1 MNKSLLLLAAFLC
14 IGLGV
19 LLANPIADYGVP
31 VSYAKGRDIAF
42 ADFTMRY
49 LGERHVKSPIFKPG
63 FTFQDFAVA
72 SRGRTQTVSWTS
84 GTGVIDAADFQVD
97 GKPYALELRGSVARK
112 DWLRDGEMVV
122 WRQADFQKAL
132 EKRNA
137 ETRR

>member
-49 LGERHVKSPIFKPG
+49 LGERHVKSPVFKP
-63 FTFQDFAVA
+63 TNVTVQSA
-72 SRGRTQTVSWTS
+72 RTVSPS
-84 GTGVIDAADFQVD
+84 GTPVSLSRPD
-97 GKPYALELRGSVARK
+97 GTSTASTGRPEL
-112 DWLRDGEMVV
+112 LI
-122 WRQADFQKAL
+122 WRMTRAMSSRAGP
-132 EKRNA
+132 RSPVPSNA
-137 ETRR
+137 

>member
-1 MNKSLLLLAAFLC
+1 MNKSLLLFAATVC

-19 LLANPIADYGVP
+19 LIANPIASYGVP
-31 VSYAKGRDIAF
+31 VSFAKGRDIAF

-49 LGERHVKSPIFKPG
+49 LGERHVKSPVFKPG
-63 FTFQDFAVA
+63 FTFYDFAVT
-72 SRGRTQTVSWTS
+72 SRGKTQTVSWTS
-84 GTGVIDAADFQVD
+84 GTGVIDATDFQVD

-112 DWLRDGEMVV
+112 GWLRDGEMVV
-122 WRQADFQKAL
+122 WRQADFLKAL

>member
-1 MNKSLLLLAAFLC
+1 MNKSLLLLTAFIC

-19 LLANPIADYGVP
+19 LIADPVASYGVP

-42 ADFTMRY
+42 ADFTLRY

-63 FTFQDFAVA
+63 FTFHDFAVT
-72 SRGRTQTVSWTS
+72 SRGRTHTVSWTS